1 MADAAVL
8 RQQEVNAGHVDIAI
22 LLVEVAQRLGCGEG
36 NQQVGVLLPGGQDT
50 HPAGTE
56 DGFVSFLVEADI
68 C

>member
-8 RQQEVNAGHVDIAI
+8 RQQEVNAGHVDVAV
-22 LLVEVAQRLGCGEG
+22 LLIEVAQRLSRRES
-36 NQQVGVLLPGGQDT
+36 NQEVGVLLPGSQDT

-56 DGFVSFLVEADI
+56 DGFVSLLVEADV